1 MQLSDDCWVLLER
14 LVQSKTQVAVQLIV
28 DQRELLIVDL
38 LEDWNGDV
46 VRLLTEVF
54 ELLLG

>member
-1 MQLSDDCWVLLER
+1 MQLSDDSWVLLER

-28 DQRELLIVDL
+28 DQGELLIVDL